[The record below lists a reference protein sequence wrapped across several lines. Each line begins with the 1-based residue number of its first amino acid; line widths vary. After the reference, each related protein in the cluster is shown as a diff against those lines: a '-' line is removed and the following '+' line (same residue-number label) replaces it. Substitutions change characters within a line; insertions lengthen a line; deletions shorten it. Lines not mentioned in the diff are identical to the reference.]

1 MAQMGE
7 VPEEQATLPKKEQ
20 LTRGQ
25 GCGPIL
31 LFFVAI
37 AWVVGV
43 TFLTQSVS
51 WLLEQTLFEGYPTAD
66 SRWQLPLLFGLAILL
81 PMGILSRKVKAP
93 RNRLAFQTWGL
104 AAVFV
109 ILQTPARL
117 FALTN
122 AQAVAVTQIGA
133 MLVFLV
139 LINLW
144 LPKNSHDWSLP
155 LKNMDWRGTGPA
167 VLVALLVALPWLLWG
182 SFGSPMDTFLN
193 LLVGL
198 LFGASA
204 SCVIYGSLLYATQRA
219 DREISGSDIFLDG
232 LMIAL
237 TLIIM
242 VTGLGQTGMQWVLLL
257 CVPALG
263 WVIAMLA
270 MAGKDDAKG
279 FNWAPLALLLGLAAA
294 WPLMLT
300 DPDELSLV
308 VSSGIGERT
317 YWVTRAGWV
326 TLVAGLLVT
335 LILALT
341 WQRLK
346 RDGSFRLAGKIITA
360 AAVVAV
366 IAVYFVFGVT
376 GFYGER
382 MFVILKDQADLS
394 KVPADLSWQEQRTQV
409 YEVLVTQANNDQK
422 EIRTALDR
430 LGIRYT
436 SYYLINAIEVQS
448 GPFVRLWLNN
458 RLEVDRIIDSP
469 IMRPLPEPIAAVPG
483 TMSTPTDVTWNI
495 SLIGADR
502 VWSEFGINGEGVLV
516 GVSDSGI
523 QGNHPEISER
533 YAGNAAAS
541 GSTWLDPWNNTVTPT
556 DISGHGT
563 AVTSVI
569 LGKHTGVAP
578 GANWIG
584 CVNLARNLGNPA
596 YYVDCMQFLLAPYP
610 QGGDPFTDGD
620 PAKGAQVMNYSWGCP
635 SIEGCDVDALLP
647 AVAAIRAAGIFQ
659 AAAAGN
665 LGTGYCGTVSDPP
678 AIYAQVFSAGSID
691 SDEKMSQFSSIGP
704 VVVDG
709 SLRAKP
715 DIFAPGENV
724 VAANAD
730 SSYEAVSGTSFSSPH
745 VAGVVALMWSANPAL
760 VGKVDLTE
768 QLLRESATPYA
779 GPLANCSYIQNY
791 DSSSVT
797 YGILNAYEA
806 VKLAISATSNP

>member
-1 MAQMGE
+1 MTQPGE
-7 VPEEQATLPKKEQ
+7 VPEEQAAVPNKEQ

-37 AWVVGV
+37 AWVVGA
-43 TFLTQSVS
+43 TFLTQSVG

-66 SRWQLPLLFGLAILL
+66 SRWQIPLFYGLAILI
-81 PMGILSRKVKAP
+81 PMGFLSRKVKIP
-93 RNRLAFQTWGL
+93 RNRLAFQIWGL
-104 AAVFV
+104 ASVFA
-109 ILQTPARL
+109 ILLAPARL

-122 AQAVAVTQIGA
+122 AQAVAVTQIGV
-133 MLVFLV
+133 MIVFLV
-139 LINLW
+139 LINFW
-144 LPKNSHDWSLP
+144 LQKNSRDWHSP
-155 LKNMDWRGTGPA
+155 LRNLDWRGTGFA
-167 VLVALLVALPWLLWG
+167 VLIALLIALPWLLWG
-182 SFGSPMDTFLN
+182 SFGSPLDTILN

-198 LFGASA
+198 LFGMSA
-204 SCVIYGSLLYATQRA
+204 SWVIYGSLLYATQRA
-219 DREISGSDIFLDG
+219 DREIGGSDIFLDG
-232 LMIAL
+232 LVIAV

-257 CVPALG
+257 CVPVLG
-263 WVIAMLA
+263 WVVAILA
-270 MAGKDDAKG
+270 MTGKDEASG
-279 FNWAPLALLLGLAAA
+279 FNWVTLALLLGLAAA

-308 VSSGIGERT
+308 ISSGIGERI
-317 YWVTRAGWV
+317 YWVSRAGWV

-341 WQRLK
+341 WRRLK

-366 IAVYFVFGVT
+366 IAVYFGFGVT

-382 MFVILKDQADLS
+382 MFVILKDQSDLS
-394 KVPADLSWQEQRTQV
+394 RIPADLSWQERRAYV
-409 YEVLVTQANNDQK
+409 YNVLVKQANDDQK
-422 EIRTALDR
+422 EIRAALDR

-458 RLEVDRIIDSP
+458 RAEVDRIIDSP
-469 IMRPLPEPIAAVPG
+469 ILRPLPEPLEAVPG
-483 TMSTPTDVTWNI
+483 TMSAPTSVTWNI
-495 SLIGADR
+495 SQIGADR
-502 VWSEFGINGEGVLV
+502 VWSELGITGEGILV
-516 GVSDSGI
+516 GISDSGI

-533 YAGNAAAS
+533 YAGNAAANRL
-541 GSTWLDPWNNTVTPT
+541 TWLDPWNNTVTPT

-578 GANWIG
+578 GAAWIG

-596 YYVDCMQFLLAPYP
+596 YYVDCMQFLLAPFP
-610 QGGDPFTDGD
+610 QGGDPFVDGD
-620 PAKGAQVMNYSWGCP
+620 PANGAQVFNYSWACP
-635 SIEGCDVDALLP
+635 SLEGCDVDSLLP

-665 LGTGYCGTVSDPP
+665 SGTGYCGTVSDPP

-691 SDEKMSQFSSIGP
+691 SDEKMSLFSSIGP

-715 DIFAPGENV
+715 DAFAPGENV

-730 SSYEAVSGTSFSSPH
+730 TSYESVSGTSFSSPH
-745 VAGVVALMWSANPAL
+745 VAGVVALMWSANPRL
-760 VGKVDLTE
+760 IGNVDLTE
-768 QLLRESATPYA
+768 QLLRQSATPYS
-779 GPLANCSYIQNY
+779 GTLANCSYIQNY
-791 DSSSVT
+791 DSSNVT

-806 VKLAISATSNP
+806 VKLAMSAIPNP